1 MGIGTAVYVSMR
13 KYILRWCCRFVPKLQ
28 TFHSQLPT
36 FFFPPY
42 FQFPIYFQF
51 RTSHLPSPISHFL
64 FPLVTSSHSSLTA
77 FATSELPLP
86 ISHLQFPTIIVHFQV
101 RNAVRLVQ
109 TLVQCGGGLY
119 FSPGSLLLSNGYP
132 KKLVG

>member
-13 KYILRWCCRFVPKLQ
+13 KYILRWWCRFVPKLQ

-36 FFFPPY
+36 FFFFPPH
-42 FQFPIYFQF
+42 FQFPIYFLF
-51 RTSHLPSPISHFL
+51 RTSHLPSPIPHFL

-86 ISHLQFPTIIVHFQV
+86 ISHLQFPTVHHCPLPS
-101 RNAVRLVQ
+101 A
-109 TLVQCGGGLY
+109 QCGAAPPNAR
-119 FSPGSLLLSNGYP
+119 SMRWWSILLSWEFAA
-132 KKLVG
+132 L